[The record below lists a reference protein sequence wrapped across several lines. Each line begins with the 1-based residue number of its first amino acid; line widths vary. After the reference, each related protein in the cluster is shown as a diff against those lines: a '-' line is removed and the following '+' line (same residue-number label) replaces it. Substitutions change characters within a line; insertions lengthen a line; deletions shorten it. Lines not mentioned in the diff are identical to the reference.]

1 MQMQMQMRMQI
12 YIIELQKISFLG
24 VTSRG
29 IMDEKLSRDCQG
41 RSFTQDVIN
50 QQ

>member
-1 MQMQMQMRMQI
+1 MQMQVQMRMQI

-29 IMDEKLSRDCQG
+29 IMDENCRGTVRAEVLLKM
-41 RSFTQDVIN
+41 
-50 QQ
+50 